1 MSEDFD
7 SHFIQIIEKDAA
19 GIAVASTIRTSRKI
33 VLAQKE
39 RTDLG
44 KTVHIATTADLTV
57 YGDVVCI
64 DGIIQAPGRKIKIVC
79 RQLEFHSLIGAAGLD
94 VSGEKGKDGGVH
106 SALQA
111 QQGKDGK
118 DSDRAGWT
126 ASPGENGAD
135 GKAGSTGG
143 DIEIYCGTLLR
154 YSPVHLTARG
164 GRGGDGKVG
173 QTGGRG
179 GNGFTNYVGNEG
191 RGGIWPTTNCLPEG
205 NNPFKPCEFSAPC
218 HGGEGGCGGNGGNG
232 GAGGK
237 GGKITLLFLRRDND
251 PEGKR
256 NIAFSVTGGNG
267 GDGGPGGQG
276 GPGGNGGDAQKYKQH
291 FSASHYHYLDGGD
304 AGGGGIHGLPG
315 YAGPA
320 GGSGEITLVKS
331 DHVYA
336 PLESVNLPQPPPR
349 APLLD
354 GPRPDSM
361 PDLPENLSRRERDA
375 AIARAQS
382 QARLYRETLAA
393 YNQAKGQWTNEC
405 DRLKRSVT
413 YFPDLQKPGHDG
425 DFPTNL
431 DECSS
436 GGTPGNP
443 AEPQEIDQTRPQSWF
458 YRRGKVGE
466 KRQPNK
472 TRNEKSPAAKTEPG
486 HPTKLQFREITYKD
500 LAEQADF
507 DQSEMLLD
515 HVRVS
520 YLLANVFSPNF
531 KREPLQEV
539 LGWLFE
545 LADCKAAK
553 PLLGGSSASPAP
565 SPTPAAAAPGSVKPV
580 AEGDVWAQLRA
591 SASAARENL
600 EWGFNIF
607 GQDDTFAALGDLE
620 SYKKDVT
627 KMLALYAPVEHA
639 YQQFQANLTSGQERE
654 AYLSNVSLQQ
664 TALID
669 GLNLALD
676 RAKENLKH
684 TLQEIQDLDASKNHA
699 ADSFIAAIGSL
710 EAEIGHALGITPAD
724 IFNALTQLSFT
735 NTHFFTEKG
744 ALIPTAPLAA
754 GAMVASQIGDIATKA
769 AENVVTDTGGSIN
782 KHLVIRRMEYLSR
795 DIKTMAALK
804 ETRDGLIKSDPNAE
818 YRLLA
823 TRDQVE
829 QICSNFYKSYPDAK
843 KASEYLDQYIEAV
856 AARNAK
862 VEEYNYLLSGLTYL
876 ASELLR
882 TKTQKQLTEATHQG
896 AASPGLP
903 AMAKFRRALRRH
915 AWENCVE
922 ILYLASRVYTLKSLD
937 PYDVFSNVLGKL
949 ASGVDPAELDTA
961 ALNAGLIDLMS
972 ADLKDRLNKKTASQD
987 FGQTDAPCS
996 IILSSGPVPLIRSD
1010 LMRLLR
1016 DGKPAKVSFPR
1027 MTGVRLTQ
1035 LKCTPAGINS
1045 DDPFTVKLTHRNRVT
1060 LLFLTSGGSG
1070 SADVSVN
1077 EDQKAAGPFRD
1088 FSIEIPKDGNKDLD
1102 LSQLESIRIHFK
1114 DERSVILAPTPFILK
1129 DGTPVLQDGRL
1140 VTHEIAPGDLLLIR
1154 PDLIAQ
1160 LIRGEAATFSLDTGI
1175 GLRSAHISCTTTGI
1189 RTSDGSFTVSVTL
1202 LAAVPISVMLTGKGS
1217 AEIALDQ
1224 SPILIGPFRESTI
1237 EFPRESNKELD
1248 LSKLE
1253 SVLLDFRGE
1262 KVHRS
1267 MILVAK
1273 APPPAVGPVCLV
1285 QPDVFDQLQRRK
1297 SAKFRILPAGRAATV
1312 DRNSFAGKAD
1322 VRLTHI
1328 GCMPTGIKTSNKT
1341 FTIKLT
1347 HPGSETFVDENGRE
1361 VYLHHNPM
1369 TVTLTG
1375 TSSAQVKLDKDH
1387 TMIGPFCEWIIEI
1400 PQAWNKQLDLSQF
1413 ESIQFD
1419 FKGEFRAPRWVMEEV
1434 EKGAGAV
1441 SIA

>member
-7 SHFIQIIEKDAA
+7 SHFIQIIDKDAA
-19 GIAVASTIRTSRKI
+19 GVATASTIRTSRKI
-33 VLAQKE
+33 VLTQKGKTE
-39 RTDLG
+39 LG
-44 KTVHIATTADLTV
+44 KTVHVATTANLTV

-64 DGIIQAPGRKIKIVC
+64 DGMIQAPGRRIKIVC
-79 RQLEFHSLIGAAGLD
+79 RQLEFHSLIGASGLD
-94 VSGEKGKDGGVH
+94 VSGEKGKDGDEH
-106 SALQA
+106 SQLQA
-111 QQGKDGK
+111 KPGDDGK
-118 DSDRAGWT
+118 DSDRAGLT
-126 ASPGENGAD
+126 GTTGKNGAD
-135 GKAGSTGG
+135 GKTGAPGG

-154 YSPVHLTARG
+154 YSPVYLTARG
-164 GRGGDGKVG
+164 GPGGNGKVG
-173 QTGGRG
+173 QQGGRG
-179 GNGFTNYVGNEG
+179 GNGFTNYLGNEG
-191 RGGIWPTTNCLPEG
+191 RGGIWPTTYCLPEG

-218 HGGEGGCGGNGGNG
+218 HGGEGGGGGNGGNG

-237 GGKITLLFLRRDND
+237 GGKISLLFMRRDND
-251 PEGKR
+251 PEGRK
-256 NIAFSVTGGNG
+256 NVAFSVTGGNG
-267 GDGGPGGQG
+267 GDGGRGGEG
-276 GPGGNGGDAQKYKQH
+276 GAGGNGGTARNYQRHLGPAH
-291 FSASHYHYLDGGD
+291 FHYVDGAD

-320 GGSGEITLVKS
+320 GSSGEITLVKS

-336 PLESVNLPQPPPR
+336 PLEGVNLPQPPPR
-349 APLLD
+349 APMLD
-354 GPRPDSM
+354 GPRPDPM
-361 PDLPENLSRRERDA
+361 PDLPENLTRRERDA

-393 YNQAKGQWTNEC
+393 YNQAKQQWTNEC
-405 DRLKRSVT
+405 DRLKRSVP
-413 YFPDLQKPGHDG
+413 YFPDLQRPGHDG

-436 GGTPGNP
+436 PGTPGNP
-443 AEPQEIDQTRPQSWF
+443 AEPLEIDQTRPQSWN
-458 YRRGKVGE
+458 YRRGKVGDR
-466 KRQPNK
+466 RQPNK
-472 TRNEKSPAAKTEPG
+472 ARNEKSRPAEIAPGEPG

-500 LAEQADF
+500 LADQADF

-531 KREPLQEV
+531 SRDPLQEV

-545 LADCKAAK
+545 LADCRAAK
-553 PLLGGSSASPAP
+553 PLLGASLAAPVPSA
-565 SPTPAAAAPGSVKPV
+565 TPAAAAPGLVKPV

-591 SASAARENL
+591 TASATRENL

-607 GQDDTFAALGDLE
+607 GQDETFADLGDME

-627 KMLALYAPVEHA
+627 KMLALYAPVEQA
-639 YQQFQANLTSGQERE
+639 YQRLQADLTSGQERE
-654 AYLSNVSLQQ
+654 AYLSNVVLQQ

-669 GLNLALD
+669 GLNLALEG
-676 RAKENLKH
+676 AKENLKH
-684 TLQEIQDLDASKNHA
+684 TLKEIQELDASRNHA

-744 ALIPTAPLAA
+744 GLIPTAPLAA
-754 GAMVASQIGDIATKA
+754 GAMVASQIGDLATKA

-804 ETRDGLIKSDPNAE
+804 ETRDGLIKADPNAE
-818 YRLLA
+818 YRLLT

-829 QICSNFYKSYPDAK
+829 QICSNFYTSYPDAK
-843 KASEYLDQYIEAV
+843 KASEYLDGYIEAV

-862 VEEYNYLLSGLTYL
+862 VDEYNYLLSGLTYI

-882 TKTQKQLTEATHQG
+882 TRAQKQLTEATRLG
-896 AASPGLP
+896 AANPGLP

-937 PYDVFSNVLGKL
+937 PYDVFSHVLGKL
-949 ASGVDPAELDTA
+949 ASGFDPAELDSA
-961 ALNAGLIDLMS
+961 ALNVGLIDLMS
-972 ADLKDRLNKKTASQD
+972 ADLKDRLNKKTNSQS
-987 FGQTDAPCS
+987 FGQTDEPCS
-996 IILSSGPVPLIRSD
+996 IILSSGPVSLIRPD
-1010 LMRLLR
+1010 LIKLLK
-1016 DGKPAKVSFPR
+1016 DGKPAKLNFSR
-1027 MTGVRLTQ
+1027 MTGVRLTH
-1035 LKCTPAGINS
+1035 LRCTPAGINS
-1045 DDPFTVKLTHRNRVT
+1045 DDPFTFKFTHRNRVA
-1060 LLFLTSGGSG
+1060 LIFAGAG
-1070 SADVSVN
+1070 SAEVSVN
-1077 EDQKAAGPFRD
+1077 EDQTAAGPFRD
-1088 FSIEIPKDGNKDLD
+1088 FSIEIPRDGNKDLD
-1102 LSQLESIRIHFK
+1102 LTWLETIRIHFK
-1114 DERSVILAPTPFILK
+1114 GERSVILTATPLILK
-1129 DGTPVLQDGRL
+1129 DGLPRE
-1140 VTHEIAPGDLLLIR
+1140 HEIAPGDLLLVR

-1160 LIRGEAATFSLDTGI
+1160 LRNGDAVTFRLDTAI
-1175 GLRSAHISCTTTGI
+1175 ELRSGHISCCPTGI
-1189 RTSDGSFTVSVTL
+1189 QTSDGSFTVSVTL
-1202 LAAVPISVMLTGKGS
+1202 LAAAPMSVTLTGRGS

-1237 EFPRESNKELD
+1237 DFPRASNGELD
-1248 LSKLE
+1248 LSELK
-1253 SVLLDFRGE
+1253 SVLLDFNGE
-1262 KVHRS
+1262 KLHRS
-1267 MILVAK
+1267 IILVAK
-1273 APPPAVGPVCLV
+1273 APPPAAGPVCLV
-1285 QPDVFDQLQRRK
+1285 QPDVFDQLQK
-1297 SAKFRILPAGRAATV
+1297 GKPAKFRILPAGRNATI
-1312 DRNSFAGKAD
+1312 DRNLFAGKAD

-1328 GCMPTGIKTSNKT
+1328 GCMPTGIKTLNKT
-1341 FTIKLT
+1341 FKIKLT

-1369 TVTLTG
+1369 TVILEG
-1375 TSSAQVKLDKDH
+1375 TSRAKAELDKDH

-1400 PQAWNKQLDLSQF
+1400 PKAWNKQLDLSEF

-1419 FKGEFRAPRWVMEEV
+1419 FKGEFRAPRWVMEAEA
-1434 EKGAGAV
+1434 ENGAAAV